1 MARILFDANT
11 GLLELL
17 GLTELITGV
26 AVDSAT
32 VTGDVQNQAGTSVFG
47 PTAMP
52 SVGASVTRTIDG
64 VSQTFAAG
72 NYRVIVPE
80 TTTYTLKTN
89 GKFERHNVIVIADDG
104 VNRDG
109 RWEQEVPVSKRDFSE

>member
-17 GLTELITGV
+17 GLTELTTGV

-32 VTGDVQNQAGTSVFG
+32 VTGEIQDQSASAVFG

-52 SVGASVTRTIDG
+52 SVGASVTRIIDG

-80 TTTYTLKTN
+80 DTTYTKKAN
-89 GKFERHNVIVIADDG
+89 GKFERHLVIVIADDG

-109 RWEQEVPVSKRDFSE
+109 RWEQEVPVSTRDFSE